1 MPKIV
6 IIEDEANIRLFISI
20 NLKARKYTVFE
31 AGTGEQGLQLL
42 RETSPDAL
50 ILDMML
56 PDMTGWHVLDAMS
69 TDEQLKA
76 IPVILMTASVN
87 IGETANYPNL
97 VQHLV
102 KPTSVDMLLEAVHS
116 VLSP

>member
-20 NLKARKYTVFE
+20 NLKARKFTVFE
-31 AGTGEQGLQLL
+31 SETGAQGLQLL

-56 PDMTGWHVLDAMS
+56 PDMTGWNVLDAMS
-69 TDEQLKA
+69 RDEQLKT

-87 IGETANYPNL
+87 IGETTNYPNL
-97 VQHLV
+97 VRHLV
-102 KPTSVDMLLEAVHS
+102 KPASVDMLLEAVQGVVS
-116 VLSP
+116 S